1 MLNQSNNQ
9 QSLLKNV
16 NLDFP
21 GHTNSYSWTMILKI
35 FFGEIRDLSVQHG
48 VSQTYLTLTEVYI
61 KNDSLLTEHQ
71 QTCIHYNENWFERRQ
86 RSHRCLSL
94 RKNVKAKHLFI
105 LHVLI
110 KLLKS
115 FVHITCLL
123 YICVFKCL
131 CFWSFRYLCFEYFC
145 PFKTPCLSIGNSLVA
160 ERYSHETSDATLHF
174 HSVLCVVKSPTSY
187 IHWSK
192 EANDV
197 SYTLCDTCV
206 LLVQATPQS
215 AHCFFLGNTHLG
227 FLFFWPCHEEACRSL
242 VTHQE
247 SNS

>member
-1 MLNQSNNQ
+1 MIVYWQNTSRHVFTTMKTG
-9 QSLLKNV
+9 LKE
-16 NLDFP
+16 
-21 GHTNSYSWTMILKI
+21 GK
-35 FFGEIRDLSVQHG
+35 GKG
-48 VSQTYLTLTEVYI
+48 
-61 KNDSLLTEHQ
+61 
-71 QTCIHYNENWFERRQ
+71 
-86 RSHRCLSL
+86 SHRCISL

-110 KLLKS
+110 KLLTS
-115 FVHITCLL
+115 FVHIWCLL

-145 PFKTPCLSIGNSLVA
+145 PFKTPGLSIGNSLVA
-160 ERYSHETSDATLHF
+160 ERYSHETSDAALHF

-206 LLVQATPQS
+206 LLV
-215 AHCFFLGNTHLG
+215 
-227 FLFFWPCHEEACRSL
+227 
-242 VTHQE
+242 
-247 SNS
+247 